1 MIIPYTMI
9 LDIHKIADYLTLSC
23 KNIIGKVNDIL
34 MRQIRRLGDFTD
46 DSIGDNSYVDA
57 AERAY

>member
-1 MIIPYTMI
+1 MI